1 MLVANDMCL
10 KGGFHQFWIRTPE
23 RENCTVSLQQS
34 NDLLGLKL
42 RKKPEEI
49 GWFWGEM
56 DGDFGRDKEKTFWG
70 IVTSIIRESHS
81 FYWSINST
89 SYLS

>member
-1 MLVANDMCL
+1 MTCLVWN
-10 KGGFHQFWIRTPE
+10 WE
-23 RENCTVSLQQS
+23 RS
-34 NDLLGLKL
+34 GKKL
-42 RKKPEEI
+42 VDF
-49 GWFWGEM
+49 GGEM